1 MRRVGLIVSRALRVV
16 AKAAA
21 PGMTTEQLNAIAHDA
36 ITALGAT
43 PNFLHYNGFPAS
55 ICISVN
61 DEVVHGIP
69 GDRTLQLGDLVSFD
83 CGAMIIEDGK
93 PWHGDSAITKII
105 GFEDDDDLSGI
116 DPSLAKLVARRRE
129 LSAVTKKVMWAGI
142 AASATAKRVGDIG
155 TAIEA
160 ATNAAAKKL
169 DWVPGIVEDYT
180 GHGIGNALHEEPEVF
195 NYRTRFRGPRIKP
208 GLVICIE
215 PMLTDGDPETAV
227 LDDDWTVVTMRK
239 TDSAHWEHTVAIT
252 DRGIS
257 VLTEED
263 GGKRGLAPFG
273 IDPVGDLAN

>member
-1 MRRVGLIVSRALRVV
+1 MRRVGLIVSRALHEVE
-16 AKAAA
+16 KAAA
-21 PGMTTEQLNAIAHDA
+21 PGMRTDQLNDIAHEA
-36 ITALGAT
+36 IIAQGAT
-43 PNFLHYNGFPAS
+43 PNFLNYNGFPAS

-69 GDRTLQLGDLVSFD
+69 GNRTLQAGDLVSFD
-83 CGAMIIEDGK
+83 CGAMIVADGK
-93 PWHGDSAITKII
+93 PWHGDSAITTII
-105 GFEDDDDLSGI
+105 GFESEDDLGHV
-116 DPSLAKLVARRRE
+116 DPALAKLVARRRE

-142 AASATAKRVGDIG
+142 AAAATAKRVGDIG
-155 TAIEA
+155 IAIEA
-160 ATNAAAKKL
+160 ATEDAASKL
-169 DWVPGIVEDYT
+169 NWVPGIVEDYT
-180 GHGIGNALHEEPEVF
+180 GHGIGNSLHEEPEVF

-227 LDDDWTVVTMRK
+227 LDDDWTVVTTRR
-239 TDSAHWEHTVAIT
+239 TDSAHWEHTIAIT

-273 IDPVGDLAN
+273 IVPAGDFAN